1 MFVEVVYTDH
11 FERWFKKLRDPR
23 AKASIASRLD
33 RIEDGNLGAHKTVGG
48 GVSELRIAV
57 GKGYRVYNT
66 IRHATVVILLCG
78 GDKLSQQDDIRRAQR
93 LAGEL

>member
-1 MFVEVVYTDH
+1 MSVEVLYTDH

-23 AKASIASRLD
+23 AKASIASRLE
-33 RIEDGNLGAHKTVGG
+33 RIEDGKLGDHQTVGG

-57 GKGYRVYNT
+57 GKGYRVYYT

-78 GDKLSQQDDIRRAQR
+78 ADKSSQQDDIRRAHR
-93 LAGEL
+93 LAGEV